1 MPRKQKRHAFETKR
15 VPLVRSSLRG
25 SAIERIAKAREP
37 KKAASLAIDDW
48 LVFARR
54 GLNSRVQVVLAG

>member
-1 MPRKQKRHAFETKR
+1 MAMFD
-15 VPLVRSSLRG
+15 
-25 SAIERIAKAREP
+25 IELIARREP

>member
-1 MPRKQKRHAFETKR
+1 MPIEAGRPKQKKHVFARKRAFCFADGALQSTR
-15 VPLVRSSLRG
+15 W
-25 SAIERIAKAREP
+25 EP

-54 GLNSRVQVVLAG
+54 GLKSRVQAVIAG

>member
-1 MPRKQKRHAFETKR
+1 MALF
-15 VPLVRSSLRG
+15 
-25 SAIERIAKAREP
+25 KALDGNQ

-54 GLNSRVQVVLAG
+54 GLKSRVQAVIAG

>member
-1 MPRKQKRHAFETKR
+1 MEACRF
-15 VPLVRSSLRG
+15 
-25 SAIERIAKAREP
+25 AIEMMVRIRAHRIAREP

>member
-1 MPRKQKRHAFETKR
+1 MVLF
-15 VPLVRSSLRG
+15 
-25 SAIERIAKAREP
+25 KAHGGNQ

-54 GLNSRVQVVLAG
+54 GLNSRVQAVIAG

>member
-1 MPRKQKRHAFETKR
+1 MVLF
-15 VPLVRSSLRG
+15 
-25 SAIERIAKAREP
+25 KAHDWEP

-54 GLNSRVQVVLAG
+54 GLKSRVQAVIAG